1 MDAWVW
7 SILLLLVG
15 IGLIGIELFVP
26 SGGVLG
32 VLALLAIIGSIVVA
46 FTGGAVP
53 GVTML
58 LTNLVLIPVIIAVAI
73 KWWPYTPIGKAVV
86 LQTPVNEEDV
96 LPDNDFY
103 RKVQSLVGR
112 RGVAKTK
119 MLPSGA
125 VAIEGE
131 TYDAVSEGVAIEPGQ
146 PIRVIAIDM
155 NRIIVAADTLPP
167 QPQVADAADVL
178 LQPAD
183 KLGLQSLD
191 EPPS

>member
-1 MDAWVW
+1 MDVWLW

-32 VLALLAIIGSIVVA
+32 VLAVLAIIGSIVVA
-46 FTGGAVP
+46 FTGGTVP

-86 LQTPVNEEDV
+86 LQTPVNEEEV
-96 LPDNDFY
+96 LPDNECY

-125 VAIEGE
+125 VVIEGE